1 MSTDKPLRVA
11 LIGAGNR
18 ASTVYAPILPHL
30 GEWLDLVA
38 VCDPVAEHA
47 DALAAQLGARP
58 FHSIFELVDS
68 QVAEAALVVTPVP
81 SHHSISSFLSANG
94 VHHDVETSMAMTLGQ
109 GREMSERA
117 SAGNVVLRIGENF
130 WRFPI
135 DRISKAVAASGAIG
149 DVRRVLCMYDHTG
162 YHNNSRWIA
171 FYESHPLTART
182 ISHTM
187 PVAPYNSMPHRHHV
201 DEMFHCNFFTFPGD
215 RLIVDLAGNVKGN
228 LGRHP
233 RPGHT
238 EFAGARGTVVQ
249 TPTENWTGVAEVRIC
264 SDESLA
270 NGGKADIICPVVHG
284 QADAIWTGSTVDLQ
298 GRTIEYVNPYRVP
311 SRINRPYYG
320 AAVAGH
326 IVDFVLAVRRH
337 NGSQAAAAELAGRG
351 WEYTD
356 RDALMAM
363 EMTQA
368 CRESELR
375 GGEEMALPLADD
387 LELLSEEEQLA
398 LLRKELGRDPM
409 DVDAMLAVSYTRP

>member
-30 GEWLDLVA
+30 GQWLDLVA

-58 FHSIFELVDS
+58 LHSIFELVDS

-94 VHHDVETSMAMTLGQ
+94 IHHDVETSMAMTLQQ

-117 SAGNVVLRIGENF
+117 RAGNVVLRIGENF

-135 DRISKAVAASGAIG
+135 DRISKSVAASGVIG

-182 ISHTM
+182 IGHTM

-201 DEMFHCNFFTFPGD
+201 NEAFDCNFFTFPGD
-215 RLIVDLAGNVKGN
+215 RLVVDLAGNVKGN

-233 RPGHT
+233 RPGYT

-249 TPTENWTGVAEVRIC
+249 TPAENWTGVAEVRVC

-270 NGGKADIICPVVHG
+270 NGGKADIVCPVVHE
-284 QADAIWTGSTVDLQ
+284 QADDVWTRSTAEVPS
-298 GRTIEYVNPYRVP
+298 RTIEYVNPYRVP
-311 SRINRPYYG
+311 TRTGRPYYG

-326 IVDFVLAVRRH
+326 IVDFVLAVHRH
-337 NGSQAAAAELAGRG
+337 NGSQEAAAELAGRG

-375 GGEEMALPLADD
+375 GGVELALPLADD
-387 LELLSEEEQLA
+387 LELRSEEEALA
-398 LLRKELGRDPM
+398 LLRKELGCDPM
-409 DVDAMLAVSYTRP
+409 DVEAMLAVSYARP